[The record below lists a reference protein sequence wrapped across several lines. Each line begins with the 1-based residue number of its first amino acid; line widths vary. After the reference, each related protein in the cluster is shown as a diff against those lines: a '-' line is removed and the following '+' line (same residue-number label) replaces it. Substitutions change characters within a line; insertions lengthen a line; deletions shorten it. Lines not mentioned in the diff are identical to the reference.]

1 MAGYDCVER
10 AIAHGDDP
18 SNNGNGYALR
28 VTLNSGVQFEGPV
41 GDLISETETLKL
53 QILSLDIFINC
64 AEVAAAEV
72 VW

>member
-28 VTLNSGVQFEGPV
+28 VTLKSGVQFEGPV
-41 GDLISETETLKL
+41 ADLISATETVKL
-53 QILSLDIFINC
+53 QVLSLDIFINC
-64 AEVAAAEV
+64 IEVAAAEV
-72 VW
+72 IW

>member
-1 MAGYDCVER
+1 MAGFDCVER

-28 VTLNSGVQFEGPV
+28 VTLKSGVQFEGPV
-41 GDLISETETLKL
+41 ADLIIETETVKL
-53 QILSLDIFINC
+53 QVLSLDIFINC
-64 AEVAAAEV
+64 TEVAAAEV